1 MKRVCLVVNGLSYGG
16 VEQVLFNY
24 LNNYDKDEYVFDI
37 VAQREISVEKDIQR
51 FSNIGFNIKFVTHK
65 RKNLLKNI
73 FEIRKIL
80 KNGNYDVVHSNMSYM
95 NFYILYLSRKYGIK
109 IRINHY
115 HNVFN
120 GKHLKQ
126 IVYSVCNNLCD
137 RYSTCNLFCSE
148 KVSDYFG
155 KTTKKSQVLPNA
167 INIEQFKFRRS
178 TRDITRKELGI
189 KSTDFVLG
197 HIGRF
202 TDQKNHKFIIDI
214 FQEYCKKNSNAKL
227 LLCGDGEML
236 GTIKKQCDDYK
247 LSENVIFLSPNSRP
261 ELYYNV
267 MDYFVFPSLF
277 EGLGITIVEAQ
288 INGLPCICSSV
299 IPEEAI
305 LSKNVKVVS
314 LNEPAK
320 VWVDKI
326 KCKSTERKID
336 FDYSRYDLSLHKA
349 LLFKVYNNQCE
360 GI

>member
-1 MKRVCLVVNGLSYGG
+1 
-16 VEQVLFNY
+16 
-24 LNNYDKDEYVFDI
+24 
-37 VAQREISVEKDIQR
+37 
-51 FSNIGFNIKFVTHK
+51 
-65 RKNLLKNI
+65 
-73 FEIRKIL
+73 
-80 KNGNYDVVHSNMSYM
+80 M

-178 TRDITRKELGI
+178 TRDITRK
-189 KSTDFVLG
+189 
-197 HIGRF
+197 
-202 TDQKNHKFIIDI
+202 
-214 FQEYCKKNSNAKL
+214 
-227 LLCGDGEML
+227 EML

-326 KCKSTERKID
+326 KCI
-336 FDYSRYDLSLHKA
+336 
-349 LLFKVYNNQCE
+349 
-360 GI
+360 

>member
-1 MKRVCLVVNGLSYGG
+1 MD
-16 VEQVLFNY
+16 VL
-24 LNNYDKDEYVFDI
+24 
-37 VAQREISVEKDIQR
+37 Q
-51 FSNIGFNIKFVTHK
+51 IK
-65 RKNLLKNI
+65 
-73 FEIRKIL
+73 
-80 KNGNYDVVHSNMSYM
+80 
-95 NFYILYLSRKYGIK
+95 
-109 IRINHY
+109 
-115 HNVFN
+115 
-120 GKHLKQ
+120 
-126 IVYSVCNNLCD
+126 
-137 RYSTCNLFCSE
+137 
-148 KVSDYFG
+148 
-155 KTTKKSQVLPNA
+155 KT
-167 INIEQFKFRRS
+167 
-178 TRDITRKELGI
+178 
-189 KSTDFVLG
+189 
-197 HIGRF
+197 
-202 TDQKNHKFIIDI
+202 HKFIINI

-320 VWVDKI
+320 VWGDKI